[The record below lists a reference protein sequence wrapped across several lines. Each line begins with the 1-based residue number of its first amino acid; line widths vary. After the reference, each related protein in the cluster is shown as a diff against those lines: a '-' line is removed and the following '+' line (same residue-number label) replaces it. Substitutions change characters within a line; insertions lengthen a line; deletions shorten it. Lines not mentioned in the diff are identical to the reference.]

1 VAFVDYIRETVECVV
16 QEYGTRDPYHLAQ
29 AMGIDVEEFPFQR
42 IKGLIIEIAQ
52 QVVIVLNS
60 RLPDWYKRLVLAHE
74 LGHQQLSPK
83 GAGYFFISECTLME
97 PRVEYE
103 ANRFA
108 VELLAGNEEPGLDE
122 TLEQFAARVGVPV
135 EMIRYK
141 VIK

>member
-1 VAFVDYIRETVECVV
+1 MDYIRETVECVV

-29 AMGIDVEEFPFQR
+29 AMGIDVGVSLQR